1 MLVLSRK
8 PGEKIVIGDDILIT
22 VVDVRG
28 GRASLGFQ
36 CPGEIPIHREEV
48 YRRIRDEQKARP
60 SFQLPEKWDECV
72 DLG

>member
-1 MLVLSRK
+1 MLVLCRK

-22 VVDVRG
+22 VVDIRG

-48 YRRIRDEQKARP
+48 Y
-60 SFQLPEKWDECV
+60 
-72 DLG
+72 